1 MASMIVTSKN
11 SYQVPLLV
19 NYGFYGTEWTKEDQV
34 KRMIVK
40 PLERVLLQPKV
51 MAGYAIDVVKNI
63 KSPKA
68 KENMEKDLDRA
79 SGVYWKKYQ
88 AALKNTVIT
97 YHRCLAELFL
107 DEHVQKLLTRMF
119 SGISKADA
127 VSCHLP
133 ADIIAFGFGD

>member
-1 MASMIVTSKN
+1 M
-11 SYQVPLLV
+11 
-19 NYGFYGTEWTKEDQV
+19 
-34 KRMIVK
+34 KRIIVK

-63 KSPKA
+63 KYPKA
-68 KENMEKDLDRA
+68 KENMEKDLDRS

-119 SGISKADA
+119 SGISEADA
-127 VSCHLP
+127 VSRHLP